1 MKRKLGG
8 LKFGAAG
15 LGAAIIAAMALASLP
30 AEAQTSKKKKTYVAS
45 NSTRVATA
53 RPRARIRV
61 EPRSFLDLGTETL
74 PGERKYTDYAFPPGY
89 SVLGTALGPGRDF
102 RRAPLLDPWDFP
114 GMSKF

>member
-1 MKRKLGG
+1 MG

-30 AEAQTSKKKKTYVAS
+30 AEAQTSKKKKTYVVAS
-45 NSTRVATA
+45 SSTRVVTT

-102 RRAPLLDPWDFP
+102 RRQPLLDPWDVP
-114 GMSKF
+114 GMAKY